1 MSSEAPATTAD
12 ATTADAAVP
21 PPAGAPASAWS
32 PLRHRTFRW
41 LWLAA
46 IASNIGTWMHEVGA
60 GWLMTTLS
68 PSPLLVSLVQAAGAA
83 PMFVLALPA
92 GALSDIVDR
101 RRFLIGVQIWMAL
114 VAAALAAATLTGAMT
129 PGLLLGLTAALG
141 IGSALMAPAWAAL
154 TPELVPKPELQS
166 AIALSSVGINVARAI
181 GPALAGLIVSSV
193 GPWATFALNAAS
205 FAGVIVVLAGW
216 RRPQA
221 VATLPSERFFG
232 ALRAGWRYARS
243 APRLQAV
250 IVRALAFFVFASAGL
265 GLLPLLVRRLPD
277 GSAGVYGALLACVG
291 VGAVGGAFL
300 LPKLRERVSADQL
313 VAGASALYAGVLLA
327 LALLPSAPWLA
338 PVMLASGAAWIAVL
352 SSFQVAAQTA
362 APPWVRARALAVYML
377 AFNGAMAAGAALWG
391 TIAAHQAPAVALVAA
406 AAGLL
411 LLILPVRRFRLACAA
426 ADDLS
431 PSLHW
436 PMPLAEGTAIEHDR
450 GPVLVTVEYEIPP
463 AHAAAFV
470 QAMQAM
476 ARVRRRNGAL
486 SWGLFQDTDRP
497 QRWVEYFIDESW
509 LEHLRHHGR
518 ITHADA
524 EIEARVRALH
534 SGPHGPRIHHHVG
547 PPAPGSGL
555 LPLGAGEG

>member
-216 RRPQA
+216 RRAPA
-221 VATLPSERFFG
+221 VSTLPSERFFG

-243 APRLQAV
+243 APRLHAV

-265 GLLPLLVRRLPD
+265 G
-277 GSAGVYGALLACVG
+277 
-291 VGAVGGAFL
+291 
-300 LPKLRERVSADQL
+300 
-313 VAGASALYAGVLLA
+313 
-327 LALLPSAPWLA
+327 
-338 PVMLASGAAWIAVL
+338 
-352 SSFQVAAQTA
+352 
-362 APPWVRARALAVYML
+362 
-377 AFNGAMAAGAALWG
+377 
-391 TIAAHQAPAVALVAA
+391 
-406 AAGLL
+406 
-411 LLILPVRRFRLACAA
+411 
-426 ADDLS
+426 
-431 PSLHW
+431 
-436 PMPLAEGTAIEHDR
+436 
-450 GPVLVTVEYEIPP
+450 
-463 AHAAAFV
+463 
-470 QAMQAM
+470 
-476 ARVRRRNGAL
+476 
-486 SWGLFQDTDRP
+486 
-497 QRWVEYFIDESW
+497 
-509 LEHLRHHGR
+509 
-518 ITHADA
+518 
-524 EIEARVRALH
+524 
-534 SGPHGPRIHHHVG
+534 
-547 PPAPGSGL
+547 
-555 LPLGAGEG
+555 